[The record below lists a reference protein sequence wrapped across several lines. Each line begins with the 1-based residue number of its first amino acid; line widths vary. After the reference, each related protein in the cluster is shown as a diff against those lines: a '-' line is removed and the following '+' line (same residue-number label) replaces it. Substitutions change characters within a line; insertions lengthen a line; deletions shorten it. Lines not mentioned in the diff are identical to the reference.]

1 MNQYLLF
8 KSRGA
13 LHAVN
18 IEDVAG
24 IGGDIGDEAQE
35 VISAAVCFYGDKEEE
50 KHSIKFGTTILKVAE
65 VLDLVKF
72 DEIYDKPAFFKNV
85 PINGVGVLEDEIAI
99 LLKLKDIVNHCL
111 KKGENYEW

>member
-24 IGGDIGDEAQE
+24 IGGDLGDEGQE
-35 VISAAVCFYGDKEEE
+35 VISAAVCFYGDRENER
-50 KHSIKFGTTILKVAE
+50 HSIKFGNTILKVAE

-85 PINGVGVLEDEIAI
+85 PIGGVGVFKEKIAI
-99 LLKLKDIVNHCL
+99 LLTLKDVINYCL
-111 KKGENYEW
+111 KKGENYGR